1 MARTKIVV
9 QYDCEFEQVQNT
21 INNIL
26 SSNGFREITINTGE
40 NVWKKGTGML
50 TAMQFSQKE
59 FVIYAWVQMGLGD
72 LGGSEMD
79 LTGFVAA
86 IPKKQLINIIEQIK
100 KAFC

>member
-9 QYDCEFEQVQNT
+9 QYNK
-21 INNIL
+21 IL
-26 SSNGFREITINTGE
+26 SSNGFKEITINTGE

-50 TAMQFSQKE
+50 TAMQFIKLEFSQKE

>member
-1 MARTKIVV
+1 MEKRNWNANSNAVHKIR
-9 QYDCEFEQVQNT
+9 
-21 INNIL
+21 IL
-26 SSNGFREITINTGE
+26 
-40 NVWKKGTGML
+40 
-50 TAMQFSQKE
+50 AKE